1 VSALLRCRLLTVV
14 GLGVVCFA
22 ISPADARPAKRNT
35 ETISERSVLAL
46 QVALDRVRF
55 SPGPMDGKLGA
66 NTKKAIKA
74 FQRTHGLKE
83 TGQPD
88 GAVWAQLGAG
98 SIGPALVD
106 YVITEKDVSGP
117 FEASIPESLEDK
129 AKLER
134 LAYTGPDELLAEKFH
149 MDIGLLKRLNKGKQ
163 FDQAGVSLQV
173 ANIGRSQAGQ
183 AARLEVDKKIGGVFV
198 FDRQDAIIAF
208 YPATIGSAETPS
220 PSGKLI
226 VTRVARNPTYTYD
239 PAKLNFKGVTATE
252 KLEIQPGPNNP
263 VGLVWIG
270 LSEPGYGIHGSPLP
284 SAISRQNSH
293 GCVRL
298 TNWDA
303 LDLADMVKKGVSVDF
318 GDSGDPLAKVQ
329 IEHDAAQGEADH
341 GRQKR

>member
-1 VSALLRCRLLTVV
+1 MPALLRCRMLTVV
-14 GLGVVCFA
+14 GLGVICLA
-22 ISPADARPAKRNT
+22 NSPADARPAKRHT
-35 ETISERSVLAL
+35 ETVSERSVLAL

-55 SPGPMDGKLGA
+55 SPGPVDGNLGA
-66 NTKKAIKA
+66 NTRKAIKA
-74 FQRTHGLKE
+74 FQRAHGLKE

-88 GAVWAQLGAG
+88 GAVWDQLGAG
-98 SIGPALVD
+98 STGPALVE

-117 FEASIPESLEDK
+117 FEANIPESLEDK

-134 LAYTGPDELLAEKFH
+134 LPYTGPDEFLAEKFH
-149 MDIGLLKRLNKGKQ
+149 MDIDLLKRLNKGKQ
-163 FDQAGVSLQV
+163 FNQAGVSLQV
-173 ANIGRSQAGQ
+173 ANIGRSQDGK

-198 FDRQDAIIAF
+198 FDHQDAIIAF

-226 VTRVARNPTYTYD
+226 VTAVARNPTYTYD
-239 PAKLNFKGVTATE
+239 PAKLDFKGVTTTE

-263 VGLVWIG
+263 VGLVWIA
-270 LSEPGYGIHGSPLP
+270 LSEPGYGIHGSPQP

-318 GDSGDPLAKVQ
+318 GDNSDPRAKV
-329 IEHDAAQGEADH
+329 
-341 GRQKR
+341 R